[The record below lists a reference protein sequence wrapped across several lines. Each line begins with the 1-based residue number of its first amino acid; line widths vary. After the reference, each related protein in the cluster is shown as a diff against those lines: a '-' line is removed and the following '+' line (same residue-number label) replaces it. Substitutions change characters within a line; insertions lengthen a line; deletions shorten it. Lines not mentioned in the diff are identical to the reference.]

1 MKYIYLNGPTKYL
14 DDKCPWVLF
23 FFGKHDHE
31 NNDRDNCYNQCP
43 TSKEALGYIEQLIP
57 DDLWCR

>member
-1 MKYIYLNGPTKYL
+1 MVRLNILMTNVHGFFGFL
-14 DDKCPWVLF
+14 V
-23 FFGKHDHE
+23 FFGKHDHD

-57 DDLWCR
+57 DDLLV

>member
-1 MKYIYLNGPTKYL
+1 MVRLNILMTNVHG
-14 DDKCPWVLF
+14 LF
-23 FFGKHDHE
+23 GFLGFFGKHDHD

-43 TSKEALGYIEQLIP
+43 TSKEALGDIEQLIP

>member
-43 TSKEALGYIEQLIP
+43 TSKEALITLSS
-57 DDLWCR
+57 

>member
-1 MKYIYLNGPTKYL
+1 MVRLNILTTNVHG
-14 DDKCPWVLF
+14 F
-23 FFGKHDHE
+23 FFGKHDHD

-43 TSKEALGYIEQLIP
+43 TSTEALGDIEQLIP

>member
-1 MKYIYLNGPTKYL
+1 MVRLNILTTNVHGFY
-14 DDKCPWVLF
+14 F

>member
-1 MKYIYLNGPTKYL
+1 MVRLNILMTNVHGF
-14 DDKCPWVLF
+14 WGVF
-23 FFGKHDHE
+23 FFGKHDHD

-57 DDLWCR
+57 DDLLV

>member
-23 FFGKHDHE
+23 FLANMTTKIMIGTTAIINVQRQRK
-31 NNDRDNCYNQCP
+31 
-43 TSKEALGYIEQLIP
+43 
-57 DDLWCR
+57 LWVTLSS

>member
-1 MKYIYLNGPTKYL
+1 MVRLNILMTNVHGFL
-14 DDKCPWVLF
+14 GFCF
-23 FFGKHDHE
+23 FFGKHDHD

-43 TSKEALGYIEQLIP
+43 TSKEALGDIEQLIP

>member
-23 FFGKHDHE
+23 FFFGKHDHE
-31 NNDRDNCYNQCP
+31 NNVRTTAIINVQRQR
-43 TSKEALGYIEQLIP
+43 K
-57 DDLWCR
+57 LWVTLSS

>member
-23 FFGKHDHE
+23 FFFLANMTTKIMIGTTAIINVQRQRK
-31 NNDRDNCYNQCP
+31 
-43 TSKEALGYIEQLIP
+43 
-57 DDLWCR
+57 LWVTLSS

>member
-1 MKYIYLNGPTKYL
+1 MVRLNILTTNVHGFN
-14 DDKCPWVLF
+14 F

>member
-1 MKYIYLNGPTKYL
+1 MVRLNILMTNVHGFFGFL
-14 DDKCPWVLF
+14 G
-23 FFGKHDHE
+23 FFGKHDHD

-57 DDLWCR
+57 DDL